1 MNMLDLMNKMTE
13 LSEARSTNNAFTGN
27 WKDPDDAKGKS
38 IIHKGKYGTAYQ
50 GEPDDL
56 STDDTKKTKKVA
68 PADGEK
74 RGRGRPAKGSDS
86 SGKTTSHD
94 TQSLSNFMIG
104 NKPSK
109 AVDKLPKT
117 KSKTL
122 KDWFERLDAAL
133 NEDGQFTVKPAAPG
147 ASDIMGPDGKKIGTA
162 STPAAA
168 QAVKNGEVN
177 FDKDQGMAEGDIGK
191 PNNATTGFAALVKKL
206 TPKYGVKGAMRI
218 AGSQM
223 KKIKEA
229 DMPPN
234 DSLLS
239 PMSEGGNPFAPIMN
253 LVKGGTKVLPKPTG
267 RPGMPPAQDART
279 DAVSQARNAKRNA
292 DDEMWAA
299 RQGTQPS
306 AARTDAVSQA
316 RNAKRNADDEMW
328 AARQGTQQPAL
339 ESKKGVNPFAKK
351 KPDDDKDGVPNWA
364 DKKPGKDD
372 NEGKKKGAAPKKG
385 VNPFAKKKISEGKVK
400 DIAIDLEEMTP
411 AEFKKK
417 YKMTKAEMEKN
428 MNTDTNA
435 KKKDVTENSH
445 NVTEKIIGQPKIDN
459 MDNAGRGVYSG
470 AEKTATTKHRLGS
483 HVYEVTTEQD
493 GDGDLYYFIYVNG
506 KQVFYAT
513 SSGVY
518 ENKLGSRISSA
529 LLDEHK
535 KATAQMFDSDEDE
548 DEDDYEMAGIK
559 ETHPAV
565 RKLKNKLGRVA
576 KQNPGSGLGRHY
588 DNIKNGMTYKSL
600 VNKDMVDQ
608 NGEINIPGFKDD
620 EDEDDLREQGVA
632 ERHQAAGKLKKQM
645 SKSMMEGVRHSDAA
659 HLRGKAH
666 AMGGENYNC
675 RYTPGTNEANMYHMG
690 FKEGLD
696 ECYGQ
701 SPMESYVEEE
711 FTPEGEVGNMPL
723 MTDENYMMDES
734 PFSWA
739 AKNTPTG
746 KHFTLAG
753 HDFTKTAAESMNPF
767 MESLNKQLNA
777 LLNDDINEGMTVS
790 ISKGQ
795 QGTPDSVSVSAQDS
809 EAEQLL
815 SIIKSAG
822 LGLFGGD
829 NDSGDQPSSAMSMP
843 GVSIADGGA
852 ELDSNIN
859 VVNDH
864 DGMLDLI
871 RKMTGQDPAQ
881 SDDNDYESEEHEHSH
896 DDEEECGDCGNNP
909 CDCEA
914 IDEDETPDQE
924 EFMATEDN
932 APDSGAQETTA
943 DENAEAAE
951 DGAIAKSDQ
960 QNPTVTTNEDEMEED
975 LNESY
980 ANSAENTFEADI
992 EFMTKVITGGL
1003 NKQKSTGQST
1013 IPVVASQ
1020 KNRLGEPMQESTALL
1035 HDWKKLSGI
1044 T

>member
-13 LSEARSTNNAFTGN
+13 LSEAKSTNNAFTGN
-27 WKDPDDAKGKS
+27 WKDPEDAKGKS

-94 TQSLSNFMIG
+94 TQTLSNFMIG

-122 KDWFERLDAAL
+122 KDWFERLDTAL

-177 FDKDQGMAEGDIGK
+177 FDKEQGMAEGDIGK
-191 PNNATTGFAALVKKL
+191 HNNATTGFAALVKKL

-218 AGSQM
+218 AGSQL
-223 KKIKEA
+223 KKIKEGQL
-229 DMPPN
+229 DE
-234 DSLLS
+234 LS
-239 PMSEGGNPFAPIMN
+239 KDTLKSY
-253 LVKGGTKVLPKPTG
+253 LKKSTG
-267 RPGMPPAQDART
+267 RADKFHNQGMEQDDDEEASPYFDKR
-279 DAVSQARNAKRNA
+279 DNVSQARRG
-292 DDEMWAA
+292 A
-299 RQGTQPS
+299 RD
-306 AARTDAVSQA
+306 R
-316 RNAKRNADDEMW
+316 
-328 AARQGTQQPAL
+328 L
-339 ESKKGVNPFAKK
+339 KGVFHPKEAPYGMAEGA
-351 KPDDDKDGVPNWA
+351 KPDFLDMDKDGDKKEPMKKAVA
-364 DKKPGKDD
+364 DKKAG
-372 NEGKKKGAAPKKG
+372 PKKG

-400 DIAIDLEEMTP
+400 EIAIDLEEMTP

-428 MNTDTNA
+428 MNTDTNDN
-435 KKKDVTENSH
+435 KKDVAKGSLNELSSNTLSSYG
-445 NVTEKIIGQPKIDN
+445 KK
-459 MDNAGRGVYSG
+459 
-470 AEKTATTKHRLGS
+470 AEKSNDKKLDKAAGHSEKATN
-483 HVYEVTTEQD
+483 
-493 GDGDLYYFIYVNG
+493 LYSKG
-506 KQVFYAT
+506 T
-513 SSGVY
+513 SSAVAKSFDH
-518 ENKLGSRISSA
+518 EDKANKL
-529 LLDEHK
+529 HN
-535 KATAQMFDSDEDE
+535 Q
-548 DEDDYEMAGIK
+548 
-559 ETHPAV
+559 
-565 RKLKNKLGRVA
+565 
-576 KQNPGSGLGRHY
+576 
-588 DNIKNGMTYKSL
+588 
-600 VNKDMVDQ
+600 VNKRNDSMD
-608 NGEINIPGFKDD
+608 
-620 EDEDDLREQGVA
+620 
-632 ERHQAAGKLKKQM
+632 QAAGKLKKQM
-645 SKSMMEGVRHSDAA
+645 SKGMMEGVRHSDAA

-701 SPMESYVEEE
+701 MPMESYVEEE

-753 HDFTKTAAESMNPF
+753 HDFTKTAAESMSMNPF
-767 MESLNKQLNA
+767 MESLDKQLNA

-871 RKMTGQDPAQ
+871 RKMTGQGPAQ

-896 DDEEECGDCGNNP
+896 DEEECGDCGNNP

-914 IDEDETPDQE
+914 IDLEETPDQE
-924 EFMATEDN
+924 EFMATEAN
-932 APDSGAQETTA
+932 APDSGADNTNA
-943 DENAEAAE
+943 DVAGNAAANS
-951 DGAIAKSDQ
+951 AIAKSDQ
-960 QNPTVTTNEDEMEED
+960 QNPTITTNEDEMEED

-992 EFMTKVITGGL
+992 EFMTNIITGGL

>member
-13 LSEARSTNNAFTGN
+13 LSEAKSTNNAFTGN
-27 WKDPDDAKGKS
+27 WKDTDDTKGKS

-122 KDWFERLDAAL
+122 KDWFERLDTAL

-177 FDKDQGMAEGDIGK
+177 FDKEQGMAEGEGFSGAVEQKVKKALLRHYGKGTVTFSKTSNGGYFARHEDDLFGDTHSHQYDPETGKIDSAHSSSQYNEEGMAEGDIGK
-191 PNNATTGFAALVKKL
+191 HNNATTGFAALVKKL

-218 AGSQM
+218 AGSQL

-239 PMSEGGNPFAPIMN
+239 PMSEGG
-253 LVKGGTKVLPKPTG
+253 
-267 RPGMPPAQDART
+267 
-279 DAVSQARNAKRNA
+279 
-292 DDEMWAA
+292 
-299 RQGTQPS
+299 
-306 AARTDAVSQA
+306 
-316 RNAKRNADDEMW
+316 
-328 AARQGTQQPAL
+328 
-339 ESKKGVNPFAKK
+339 KKGVNPFAKK
-351 KPDDDKDGVPNWA
+351 DATDKKKCPPMSHVKKMCQDGKSVAEICKMHPDCDRAELKQMIADCKKKLSEGQLDELSKDTLKSYLKKSTGRADKFHKQGMEQDDDEEASPYFDKRENVSQARRGARDRLKGVFHPKEAPYGMAEGAKPDFLDLDKDGNKKEPMKKAVA
-364 DKKPGKDD
+364 DKKAG
-372 NEGKKKGAAPKKG
+372 PKKG

-400 DIAIDLEEMTP
+400 EIAIDLKEMTP

-428 MNTDTNA
+428 MNTDTNDN
-435 KKKDVTENSH
+435 KKDVTKGSLNELSSNTLSSYG
-445 NVTEKIIGQPKIDN
+445 KK
-459 MDNAGRGVYSG
+459 
-470 AEKTATTKHRLGS
+470 AEKSNDKKLDKAAGHSEKATN
-483 HVYEVTTEQD
+483 
-493 GDGDLYYFIYVNG
+493 LYSKG
-506 KQVFYAT
+506 T
-513 SSGVY
+513 SSAVAKSFDH
-518 ENKLGSRISSA
+518 EDKANKL
-529 LLDEHK
+529 HN
-535 KATAQMFDSDEDE
+535 Q
-548 DEDDYEMAGIK
+548 
-559 ETHPAV
+559 
-565 RKLKNKLGRVA
+565 
-576 KQNPGSGLGRHY
+576 
-588 DNIKNGMTYKSL
+588 
-600 VNKDMVDQ
+600 VNKRNDSMD
-608 NGEINIPGFKDD
+608 
-620 EDEDDLREQGVA
+620 
-632 ERHQAAGKLKKQM
+632 QAAGKLKKQM
-645 SKSMMEGVRHSDAA
+645 SKGMMEGVRHSDAA

-701 SPMESYVEEE
+701 MPMESYVEEE
-711 FTPEGEVGNMPL
+711 FTPEGEVENMQL
-723 MTDENYMMDES
+723 MTDESPMMDES

-746 KHFTLAG
+746 KHFRLAG
-753 HDFTKTAAESMNPF
+753 HDFTKTAAESMSMNPF
-767 MESLNKQLNA
+767 MESLDKQLNA

-829 NDSGDQPSSAMSMP
+829 NDSSDEPSSAMSMP

-871 RKMTGQDPAQ
+871 RKMTGQGPAQ

-896 DDEEECGDCGNNP
+896 DEEECGDCGNNP
-909 CDCEA
+909 CDCET
-914 IDEDETPDQE
+914 IDEAETPDQA

>member
-13 LSEARSTNNAFTGN
+13 LSEAKSTNNAFTGN
-27 WKDPDDAKGKS
+27 WKDPEDAKGKS

-94 TQSLSNFMIG
+94 TQTLSNFMIG

-122 KDWFERLDAAL
+122 KDWFERLDTAL

-177 FDKDQGMAEGDIGK
+177 FDKEQGMAEGDIGK
-191 PNNATTGFAALVKKL
+191 HNNATTGFAALVKKL

-218 AGSQM
+218 AGSQL

-239 PMSEGGNPFAPIMN
+239 PISEGNPFAPIVN

-267 RPGMPPAQDART
+267 RPGMPPAQ
-279 DAVSQARNAKRNA
+279 
-292 DDEMWAA
+292 
-299 RQGTQPS
+299 

-328 AARQGTQQPAL
+328 AARQGTKQPAL
-339 ESKKGVNPFAKK
+339 ESKKGA
-351 KPDDDKDGVPNWA
+351 KPDFLDMDKDGDKKEPMKKAVA
-364 DKKPGKDD
+364 DKKAG
-372 NEGKKKGAAPKKG
+372 PKKG

-400 DIAIDLEEMTP
+400 EIAIDLEEMTP

-428 MNTDTNA
+428 MNTDTNDN
-435 KKKDVTENSH
+435 KKDVAKGSLNELSSNTLSSYG
-445 NVTEKIIGQPKIDN
+445 KK
-459 MDNAGRGVYSG
+459 
-470 AEKTATTKHRLGS
+470 AEKSNDKKLDKAAGHSEKATN
-483 HVYEVTTEQD
+483 
-493 GDGDLYYFIYVNG
+493 LYSKG
-506 KQVFYAT
+506 T
-513 SSGVY
+513 SSAVAKSFDH
-518 ENKLGSRISSA
+518 EDKANKL
-529 LLDEHK
+529 HN
-535 KATAQMFDSDEDE
+535 Q
-548 DEDDYEMAGIK
+548 
-559 ETHPAV
+559 
-565 RKLKNKLGRVA
+565 
-576 KQNPGSGLGRHY
+576 
-588 DNIKNGMTYKSL
+588 
-600 VNKDMVDQ
+600 VNKRNDSMD
-608 NGEINIPGFKDD
+608 
-620 EDEDDLREQGVA
+620 
-632 ERHQAAGKLKKQM
+632 QAAGKLKKQM
-645 SKSMMEGVRHSDAA
+645 SKGMMEGVRHSDAA

-701 SPMESYVEEE
+701 MPMESYVEEE

-753 HDFTKTAAESMNPF
+753 HDFTKTAAESMNHMNHPF
-767 MESLNKQLNA
+767 MESLDKQLNA

-871 RKMTGQDPAQ
+871 RKMTGQGPAQ

-896 DDEEECGDCGNNP
+896 DEEECGDCGNNP

-914 IDEDETPDQE
+914 IDEAETSNQA
-924 EFMATEDN
+924 EFMATEAN
-932 APDSGAQETTA
+932 APDSGADNTNA
-943 DENAEAAE
+943 DVAGNAAANS
-951 DGAIAKSDQ
+951 AIAKSDQ
-960 QNPTVTTNEDEMEED
+960 QNPTITTNEDEMEED

-992 EFMTKVITGGL
+992 EFMTNIITGGL

>member
-13 LSEARSTNNAFTGN
+13 LSEAKSTNNAFTGN

-122 KDWFERLDAAL
+122 KDWFERLDTAL

-191 PNNATTGFAALVKKL
+191 HNNATTGFAALVKKL

-229 DMPPN
+229 DMPRN
-234 DSLLS
+234 DSDMGAGLGAGRS
-239 PMSEGGNPFAPIMN
+239 QQFEG
-253 LVKGGTKVLPKPTG
+253 TEED
-267 RPGMPPAQDART
+267 PAGPA
-279 DAVSQARNAKRNA
+279 SQAADELAYKLRNPKFDAALKKIEDKYKNDSMVVRMNSQGGKQDPTRIAGILQDLALQHKRDLEVLVNYY
-292 DDEMWAA
+292 
-299 RQGTQPS
+299 QKYGGPT
-306 AARTDAVSQA
+306 
-316 RNAKRNADDEMW
+316 
-328 AARQGTQQPAL
+328 PAL

-548 DEDDYEMAGIK
+548 DEDD
-559 ETHPAV
+559 
-565 RKLKNKLGRVA
+565 
-576 KQNPGSGLGRHY
+576 
-588 DNIKNGMTYKSL
+588 
-600 VNKDMVDQ
+600 
-608 NGEINIPGFKDD
+608 F
-620 EDEDDLREQGVA
+620 REGVA

-711 FTPEGEVGNMPL
+711 FTPEGEVENMPL

-767 MESLNKQLNA
+767 MESLNNQLNA

-822 LGLFGGD
+822 LSLFGSD
-829 NDSGDQPSSAMSMP
+829 NDSGDEHSSAMSMP

-871 RKMTGQDPAQ
+871 RKMTGQGPAQ

-896 DDEEECGDCGNNP
+896 DDEEECGDCGNSP
-909 CDCEA
+909 CDCES
-914 IDEDETPDQE
+914 IDEAETPDQA

-943 DENAEAAE
+943 DVNAGAAE
-951 DGAIAKSDQ
+951 DAAIAKSDQ

>member
-13 LSEARSTNNAFTGN
+13 LSEAKSTNNAFTGN
-27 WKDPDDAKGKS
+27 WKDPEDAKGKS

-147 ASDIMGPDGKKIGTA
+147 ASDIMGPDGKKVGTA

-177 FDKDQGMAEGDIGK
+177 FDKEQGMAEGDIGK
-191 PNNATTGFAALVKKL
+191 HNNATTGFAALVKKL

-218 AGSQM
+218 AGSQL

-234 DSLLS
+234 DSQLS
-239 PMSEGGNPFAPIMN
+239 PMSEGG
-253 LVKGGTKVLPKPTG
+253 
-267 RPGMPPAQDART
+267 
-279 DAVSQARNAKRNA
+279 
-292 DDEMWAA
+292 
-299 RQGTQPS
+299 
-306 AARTDAVSQA
+306 
-316 RNAKRNADDEMW
+316 
-328 AARQGTQQPAL
+328 
-339 ESKKGVNPFAKK
+339 KKGVNPFAKK
-351 KPDDDKDGVPNWA
+351 EETDKKKCPPMSHVKKMCQDGKTVAEICKMHPDCDRTELKQMIADCKKKLSEGAKPDFLDLNKNGNKTEPMKKAAA
-364 DKKPGKDD
+364 DKKAG
-372 NEGKKKGAAPKKG
+372 PKKG
-385 VNPFAKKKISEGKVK
+385 VNPFAKKTTEALKGGQKNLDVDDDGKLEKSDFTKLRAKKKISEGKVK
-400 DIAIDLEEMTP
+400 EIAIDLKEMTP

-417 YKMTKAEMEKN
+417 YEMTKAEMEKN
-428 MNTDTNA
+428 MNTDSNDN
-435 KKKDVTENSH
+435 KKDLAEGERTMSRAAKGY
-445 NVTEKIIGQPKIDN
+445 EKYGKKGMQALAK
-459 MDNAGRGVYSG
+459 AGRDG
-470 AEKTATTKHRLGS
+470 ASEK
-483 HVYEVTTEQD
+483 
-493 GDGDLYYFIYVNG
+493 
-506 KQVFYAT
+506 
-513 SSGVY
+513 
-518 ENKLGSRISSA
+518 KL
-529 LLDEHK
+529 D
-535 KATAQMFDSDEDE
+535 
-548 DEDDYEMAGIK
+548 
-559 ETHPAV
+559 AV
-565 RKLKNKLGRVA
+565 RDKHNKYE
-576 KQNPGSGLGRHY
+576 S
-588 DNIKNGMTYKSL
+588 ISMT
-600 VNKDMVDQ
+600 
-608 NGEINIPGFKDD
+608 
-620 EDEDDLREQGVA
+620 
-632 ERHQAAGKLKKQM
+632 
-645 SKSMMEGVRHSDAA
+645 EGVRHSDAA

-701 SPMESYVEEE
+701 MPMESYVEEE
-711 FTPEGEVGNMPL
+711 FTPESEVQNMPL
-723 MTDENYMMDES
+723 MTDESPMMDES

-767 MESLNKQLNA
+767 MESLDKQLNA

-829 NDSGDQPSSAMSMP
+829 NDSGDEHSSAMSMP
-843 GVSIADGGA
+843 EVTIADGGA

-871 RKMTGQDPAQ
+871 RKMTGQGPAQ
-881 SDDNDYESEEHEHSH
+881 SDDNDYESEEPEHNH
-896 DDEEECGDCGNNP
+896 DEEECGDCGNNP

-914 IDEDETPDQE
+914 IDEAETPDQE

>member
-1 MNMLDLMNKMTE
+1 MLDLMNKMTE
-13 LSEARSTNNAFTGN
+13 LSEAKSTNNAFTGN
-27 WKDPDDAKGKS
+27 WKDTDDAKGKS

-94 TQSLSNFMIG
+94 TQTLSNFMIG

-177 FDKDQGMAEGDIGK
+177 FDKEQGMAEGDIGK
-191 PNNATTGFAALVKKL
+191 HNNATTGFAALVKKL

-229 DMPPN
+229 DMPHN
-234 DSLLS
+234 DSDMGAGLGAGRS
-239 PMSEGGNPFAPIMN
+239 QQFEG
-253 LVKGGTKVLPKPTG
+253 
-267 RPGMPPAQDART
+267 
-279 DAVSQARNAKRNA
+279 
-292 DDEMWAA
+292 
-299 RQGTQPS
+299 
-306 AARTDAVSQA
+306 
-316 RNAKRNADDEMW
+316 
-328 AARQGTQQPAL
+328 
-339 ESKKGVNPFAKK
+339 KKGVNPFAKK

-385 VNPFAKKKISEGKVK
+385 VNPFAKKTNEALKGGQKNLDVDGDGKLEKSDFTKLRAKKKISEGKVK
-400 DIAIDLEEMTP
+400 EIAIDLKEMTP

-428 MNTDTNA
+428 MNTDTNDN
-435 KKKDVTENSH
+435 KKDVAEGSLNELSSNTLSSYGKKAEKSNDKKLDKAADH
-445 NVTEKIIGQPKIDN
+445 TEKATN
-459 MDNAGRGVYSG
+459 LYSKG
-470 AEKTATTKHRLGS
+470 TASAVSKSFDHEDKANKL
-483 HVYEVTTEQD
+483 H
-493 GDGDLYYFIYVNG
+493 
-506 KQVFYAT
+506 KQV
-513 SSGVY
+513 
-518 ENKLGSRISSA
+518 NKRDASM
-529 LLDEHK
+529 D
-535 KATAQMFDSDEDE
+535 
-548 DEDDYEMAGIK
+548 
-559 ETHPAV
+559 
-565 RKLKNKLGRVA
+565 
-576 KQNPGSGLGRHY
+576 
-588 DNIKNGMTYKSL
+588 
-600 VNKDMVDQ
+600 
-608 NGEINIPGFKDD
+608 
-620 EDEDDLREQGVA
+620 
-632 ERHQAAGKLKKQM
+632 QAAGKLKKQM
-645 SKSMMEGVRHSDAA
+645 SKGMMEGVRHSDAA

-701 SPMESYVEEE
+701 MPTESYVEEE

-896 DDEEECGDCGNNP
+896 DEEECGDCGNSP

-914 IDEDETPDQE
+914 IDEDEDETPDQE
-924 EFMATEDN
+924 EFIATEDN

-960 QNPTVTTNEDEMEED
+960 QNPTVTTNENEMEED

>member
-1 MNMLDLMNKMTE
+1 M
-13 LSEARSTNNAFTGN
+13 
-27 WKDPDDAKGKS
+27 
-38 IIHKGKYGTAYQ
+38 
-50 GEPDDL
+50 
-56 STDDTKKTKKVA
+56 
-68 PADGEK
+68 
-74 RGRGRPAKGSDS
+74 
-86 SGKTTSHD
+86 
-94 TQSLSNFMIG
+94 
-104 NKPSK
+104 
-109 AVDKLPKT
+109 
-117 KSKTL
+117 
-122 KDWFERLDAAL
+122 
-133 NEDGQFTVKPAAPG
+133 
-147 ASDIMGPDGKKIGTA
+147 
-162 STPAAA
+162 
-168 QAVKNGEVN
+168 
-177 FDKDQGMAEGDIGK
+177 
-191 PNNATTGFAALVKKL
+191 
-206 TPKYGVKGAMRI
+206 
-218 AGSQM
+218 
-223 KKIKEA
+223 
-229 DMPPN
+229 
-234 DSLLS
+234 
-239 PMSEGGNPFAPIMN
+239 
-253 LVKGGTKVLPKPTG
+253 
-267 RPGMPPAQDART
+267 
-279 DAVSQARNAKRNA
+279 
-292 DDEMWAA
+292 
-299 RQGTQPS
+299 
-306 AARTDAVSQA
+306 
-316 RNAKRNADDEMW
+316 
-328 AARQGTQQPAL
+328 
-339 ESKKGVNPFAKK
+339 
-351 KPDDDKDGVPNWA
+351 DKDGDKKEPMKKAVA
-364 DKKPGKDD
+364 DKKAG
-372 NEGKKKGAAPKKG
+372 PKKG

-400 DIAIDLEEMTP
+400 EIAIDLEEMTP

-428 MNTDTNA
+428 MNTDTNDN
-435 KKKDVTENSH
+435 KKDVAKGSLNELSSNTLSSYG
-445 NVTEKIIGQPKIDN
+445 KK
-459 MDNAGRGVYSG
+459 
-470 AEKTATTKHRLGS
+470 AEKSNDKKLDKAAGHSEKATN
-483 HVYEVTTEQD
+483 
-493 GDGDLYYFIYVNG
+493 LYSKG
-506 KQVFYAT
+506 T
-513 SSGVY
+513 SSAVAKSFDH
-518 ENKLGSRISSA
+518 EDKANKL
-529 LLDEHK
+529 HN
-535 KATAQMFDSDEDE
+535 Q
-548 DEDDYEMAGIK
+548 
-559 ETHPAV
+559 
-565 RKLKNKLGRVA
+565 
-576 KQNPGSGLGRHY
+576 
-588 DNIKNGMTYKSL
+588 
-600 VNKDMVDQ
+600 VNKRNDSMD
-608 NGEINIPGFKDD
+608 
-620 EDEDDLREQGVA
+620 
-632 ERHQAAGKLKKQM
+632 QAAGKLKKQM
-645 SKSMMEGVRHSDAA
+645 SKGMMEGVRHSDAA

-701 SPMESYVEEE
+701 MPMESYVEEE

-753 HDFTKTAAESMNPF
+753 HDFTKTAAESMSMNPF
-767 MESLNKQLNA
+767 MESLDKQLNA

-829 NDSGDQPSSAMSMP
+829 NDSSDQPSSAMSMP

-871 RKMTGQDPAQ
+871 RKMTGQGPAQ

-896 DDEEECGDCGNNP
+896 DEEECGDCGNNP
-909 CDCEA
+909 CDCET
-914 IDEDETPDQE
+914 IDEAETPDQA
-924 EFMATEDN
+924 EFMATEAN
-932 APDSGAQETTA
+932 APDSGADNTNA
-943 DENAEAAE
+943 DVAGNAAANS
-951 DGAIAKSDQ
+951 AIAKSDQ
-960 QNPTVTTNEDEMEED
+960 QNPTITTNEDEMEED

>member
-13 LSEARSTNNAFTGN
+13 LSEAKSTNNAFTGN
-27 WKDPDDAKGKS
+27 WKDPEDAKGKS

-94 TQSLSNFMIG
+94 TQTLSNFMIG

-122 KDWFERLDAAL
+122 KDWFERLDTAL

-177 FDKDQGMAEGDIGK
+177 FDKEQGMAEGDIGK
-191 PNNATTGFAALVKKL
+191 HNNATTGFAALVKKL

-218 AGSQM
+218 AGSQL

-239 PMSEGGNPFAPIMN
+239 PISEGG
-253 LVKGGTKVLPKPTG
+253 
-267 RPGMPPAQDART
+267 
-279 DAVSQARNAKRNA
+279 
-292 DDEMWAA
+292 
-299 RQGTQPS
+299 
-306 AARTDAVSQA
+306 
-316 RNAKRNADDEMW
+316 
-328 AARQGTQQPAL
+328 
-339 ESKKGVNPFAKK
+339 KKGVNPFAKK
-351 KPDDDKDGVPNWA
+351 DATDKKKCPPMSHIKKMCQDGKTVAEIFKMHPDCDRTELKQMIADCKKKLSEGQLDELSKDTLKSYLKKSTGRADKFHNQGMEQDDDEEASPYFDKRDNVSQARRGARDRLKGVFHPKEAPYGMAEGAKPDFLDMDKDGDKKEPMKKAVA
-364 DKKPGKDD
+364 DKKAG
-372 NEGKKKGAAPKKG
+372 PKKG

-400 DIAIDLEEMTP
+400 EIAIDLEEMTP

-428 MNTDTNA
+428 MNTDTNDN
-435 KKKDVTENSH
+435 KKDVAKGSLNELSSNTLSSYG
-445 NVTEKIIGQPKIDN
+445 KK
-459 MDNAGRGVYSG
+459 
-470 AEKTATTKHRLGS
+470 AEKSNDKKLDKAAGHSEKATN
-483 HVYEVTTEQD
+483 
-493 GDGDLYYFIYVNG
+493 LYSKG
-506 KQVFYAT
+506 T
-513 SSGVY
+513 SSAVAKSFDH
-518 ENKLGSRISSA
+518 EVKANKL
-529 LLDEHK
+529 HN
-535 KATAQMFDSDEDE
+535 Q
-548 DEDDYEMAGIK
+548 
-559 ETHPAV
+559 
-565 RKLKNKLGRVA
+565 
-576 KQNPGSGLGRHY
+576 
-588 DNIKNGMTYKSL
+588 
-600 VNKDMVDQ
+600 VNKRNDSMD
-608 NGEINIPGFKDD
+608 
-620 EDEDDLREQGVA
+620 
-632 ERHQAAGKLKKQM
+632 QAAGKLKKQM
-645 SKSMMEGVRHSDAA
+645 SKGMMEGVRHSDAA

-701 SPMESYVEEE
+701 MPMESYVEEE

-753 HDFTKTAAESMNPF
+753 HDFTKTAAESMNHMNHPF
-767 MESLNKQLNA
+767 MESLDKQLNA

-822 LGLFGGD
+822 LGLFGGE
-829 NDSGDQPSSAMSMP
+829 NDSGDEHSSAMSMP

-871 RKMTGQDPAQ
+871 RKVTGQGPAQ

-896 DDEEECGDCGNNP
+896 DEEECGDCGNNP
-909 CDCEA
+909 CDCET
-914 IDEDETPDQE
+914 IDEAETPDQA
-924 EFMATEDN
+924 EFMATEAN
-932 APDSGAQETTA
+932 APDSGADNTNA
-943 DENAEAAE
+943 DVAGNAAANS
-951 DGAIAKSDQ
+951 AIAKSDQ
-960 QNPTVTTNEDEMEED
+960 QNPTITTNEDEMEED

-992 EFMTKVITGGL
+992 EFMTNIITGGL